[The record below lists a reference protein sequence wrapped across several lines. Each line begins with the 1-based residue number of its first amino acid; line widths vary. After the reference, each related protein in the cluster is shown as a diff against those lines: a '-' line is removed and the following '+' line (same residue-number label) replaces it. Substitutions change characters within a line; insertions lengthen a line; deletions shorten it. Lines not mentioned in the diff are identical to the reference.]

1 MGKRVLSAMI
11 KHETNTFSRLATGL
25 DQYRLHALRS
35 GKAIE
40 PVYQGTNS
48 ELAAYFDASREY
60 GWDMDC
66 AIAANA
72 TSSGKV
78 TQEAWDYLSGA
89 VLTALERDGPFDGI
103 LLALHG
109 AMVTE
114 KFDDGEGVL
123 LAAIREKVGPDVP
136 VCVSLDLHANVT
148 DLMAESASGLF
159 SFRTYPHIDIYETAG
174 RAAAVLRDAMDG
186 KIRPRCVV
194 ARRAMIDGVNH
205 GRSQDGPMVEL
216 VRRSLEFG
224 EEPGILDVCV
234 NAGFPWADIEMAGP
248 SVTVTHDDAP
258 ERARAIAEDM
268 MDLAW
273 DERANV
279 TVPLL
284 SVDEAMA
291 RVVALGAGNKPVILA
306 DFSDN
311 PGGGAYGD
319 NPNLLAAMIKA
330 GVRNAAF
337 GCIADPEAVTI
348 CQRAGVRGTVTL
360 PIGGKV
366 DPLLTPPL
374 NVTGEVV
381 AISEGS
387 FTVQG
392 PLSSG
397 LRGSMGSTAILRVGG
412 IDVILCSSRLQTMD
426 PAVFRSQGIDP
437 EEKAIVAL
445 KSAHHFRAAFELI
458 AREIL
463 IVDAHGLVSPN
474 LRNFDYTKVRRPVWP
489 LDDECAVAV
498 K

>member
-1 MGKRVLSAMI
+1 M
-11 KHETNTFSRLATGL
+11 HT
-25 DQYRLHALRS
+25 LRS

-40 PVYQGTNS
+40 PVFRGTNS
-48 ELAAYFDASREY
+48 ELAAYFDASEKY
-60 GWDMDC
+60 GWDMNC

-72 TSSGKV
+72 TSSGRI
-78 TQEAWDYLSGA
+78 TQEAWDFLSSA
-89 VLTALERDGPFDGI
+89 LLTALDRDGPFDGV

-114 KFDDGEGVL
+114 SFDDGEGAL
-123 LAAIREKVGPDVP
+123 LAAVREKVGPDVP

-148 DLMAESASGLF
+148 DQMAESGSGLF
-159 SFRTYPHIDIYETAG
+159 SFRTYPHIDIYETAA
-174 RAAAVLRDAMDG
+174 RAAVVLRDAMDG

-194 ARRAMIDGVNH
+194 ARRAMVDGVNR

-216 VRRSLEFG
+216 VRRSLAFG
-224 EEPGILDVCV
+224 KEAGILDVSV

-248 SVTVTHDDAP
+248 TVTVTHDDAAD
-258 ERARAIAEDM
+258 RARAIAAEM

-284 SVDEAMA
+284 DIEQAMA
-291 RVVALGAGNKPVILA
+291 RVAALGAGDRPIILA

-319 NPNLLAAMIKA
+319 SPNLLGAMIAA
-330 GVRNAAF
+330 GVKNAAF
-337 GCIADPEAVTI
+337 GCIADPEAVTM

-366 DPLLTPPL
+366 DPALTPPL
-374 NVTGEVV
+374 VVTGEVV
-381 AISEGS
+381 GISEGS
-387 FTVQG
+387 FTLQG

-397 LRGSMGSTAILRVGG
+397 LRGSMGSTAILRIGS
-412 IDVILCSSRLQTMD
+412 IDVILCSFRLQTMD

-437 EEKAIVAL
+437 EDKAVVAL
-445 KSAHHFRAAFELI
+445 KSAHHFRAAFEPM

-463 IVDAHGLVSPN
+463 IVDAHGLASPD
-474 LRNFDYTKVRRPVWP
+474 LGKFEYKKVRRPVWP
-489 LDDECAVAV
+489 LDL
-498 K
+498 